1 MLCEKG
7 DVIKI
12 DVTGRQT
19 IRPCEYPKS
28 RTDATMWLQFRANF
42 VSRYIEMRMRR
53 VYLSM
58 PTEGTK
64 AFSNGYGAVVWKGEV
79 WTQIFLKTEQNN
91 V

>member
-1 MLCEKG
+1 
-7 DVIKI
+7 
-12 DVTGRQT
+12 
-19 IRPCEYPKS
+19 
-28 RTDATMWLQFRANF
+28 
-42 VSRYIEMRMRR
+42 MRMRR

-91 V
+91 VWERPLRNQTKVFLFVHHNLFIANIDVFLGIRPIKNNTFRW